1 MFEIKTGF
9 EDGRLTAALKGRLDS
24 ATAPEAQKAFD
35 GALAGKEAVSAV
47 CDAAEL
53 EYISSAGLRV
63 MLGIKKKIPD
73 FRIINVSSDVYEIF
87 DMTGFSEIMDI
98 EKAFRKFSVDGCAVI
113 GEGAKGTVYRY
124 DDDTIVKVYK
134 QADSLPII
142 KRERELARKAFV
154 LGVPTAISFDI
165 VNVDGNYGS
174 VFELLDAKS
183 VSEEIAGHPEK
194 TEEYVELFAGL
205 LKQIHGTQVKESDMP
220 DVKIMVN
227 KWAEACVPYL
237 TEEQNAKIRRLI
249 DETPDT
255 MNMLH
260 CDYHTNNIMMQDGE
274 AILIDMDTLSHGHP
288 IFELANIFITY
299 VAFGEVDETVVEKFI
314 GLPYAKAVEIWNMF
328 LPVYLGEKADRR
340 EEIED
345 KIKLLSYLRL
355 MRHVVRRGINSENDR
370 KTVEL
375 CREKI
380 SGLIDRVDSL
390 DF

>member
-1 MFEIKTGF
+1 MFEIKTAF

-35 GALAGKEAVSAV
+35 EALAGKEAVSAV

-98 EKAFRKFSVDGCAVI
+98 EKAFRNFSVDGCSVI

-134 QADSLPII
+134 RADSLPII

-227 KWAEACVPYL
+227 KWAEACKPYL

-255 MNMLH
+255 LNMLH

-328 LPVYLGEKADRR
+328 LPVYLGDKADRR